1 MEQERVEEQ
10 QPELQLPVETDGTW
24 KNPGD
29 SVDEFLE
36 RQYEGDIGNEIDQKE
51 AIRIQEEKNAALLEA
66 QQGRDQGFLPDNPLE
81 LAKETAMEIKY
92 AHKHP

>member
-51 AIRIQEEKNAALLEA
+51 AFIFQN
-66 QQGRDQGFLPDNPLE
+66 
-81 LAKETAMEIKY
+81 
-92 AHKHP
+92 